1 MLPTTIEESA
11 GVTTN
16 EARVR
21 GEGLVPALP
30 HPAILKHMLI
40 AIKNAITRRIWVFNR
55 TADALISKASSSVMP
70 ASDYPS
76 GAKCDQLACAAGARM
91 PSSPRLQR
99 IEEESD
105 QTKVRYRQF

>member
-1 MLPTTIEESA
+1 MTA
-11 GVTTN
+11 K
-16 EARVR
+16 EARLR

-30 HPAILKHMLI
+30 HPAMLKHTLI
-40 AIKNAITRRIWVFNR
+40 TIKNAIARRIWVFNR